1 MKSRRSFRLFP
12 SCIVALSILSLAG
25 CGKLELN
32 SAWRDR
38 EIAVDGVMTDWQN
51 GMTYVEKANVAVGLF
66 NDAEYMYLC
75 LTPADRRI
83 AAQMVGL
90 GFTVWFDP
98 EGGKNKT
105 FGIHFPLGMQGRGNP
120 LMSRERVQDPEQ
132 QRNML
137 EMMGNELEILG
148 PGEGQRARMPIA
160 SAKGIEV
167 KLGESEGRLVY
178 ELKVPLVRDT
188 EHLYA
193 IGTDTGQK
201 IGIGFETSELDR
213 EQMRETM
220 GRRGGGI
227 GGMPPGGG
235 RMPPGGG
242 GRGRMGGGGGMRP
255 GGGMPGPLE
264 LWAKVTLSSE
274 GSWTTEF

>member
-1 MKSRRSFRLFP
+1 MKPRTSFHLFP
-12 SCIVALSILSLAG
+12 SCIVALLILGLAG
-25 CGKLELN
+25 CGKIELN
-32 SAWRDR
+32 SAWRNR
-38 EIAVDGVMTDWQN
+38 EIVVDGAMTDWQN

-75 LTPADRRI
+75 LIPADRRI

-98 EGGKNKT
+98 KGGKNKT
-105 FGIHFPLGMQGRGNP
+105 LGIHFPLGMQGRGNP
-120 LMSRERVQDPEQ
+120 LMFRERVQDPEQ

-137 EMMGNELEILG
+137 ERVGNELEILG

-160 SAKGIEV
+160 SAKGVEV

-178 ELKVPLVRDT
+178 ELKVPLIRDT
-188 EHLYA
+188 EHPYA
-193 IGTDTGQK
+193 IGADGSQP

-213 EQMRETM
+213 EQLREAM
-220 GRRGGGI
+220 GQRGGGM

-235 RMPPGGG
+235 GNAPRRGG
-242 GRGRMGGGGGMRP
+242 
-255 GGGMPGPLE
+255 
-264 LWAKVTLSSE
+264 
-274 GSWTTEF
+274 